1 MPNVRCGV
9 RSVTLRGEVADA
21 PTVSTANEDDR
32 DSKEP
37 MGARLIL

>member
-1 MPNVRCGV
+1 MPNVRRGA
-9 RSVTLRGEVADA
+9 RPVTLRGEATNA
-21 PTVSTANEDDR
+21 PPVSTDNEDDR